1 MKNNYLVLCN
11 PESGKGNA
19 SKVCALFEQ
28 FLVKRNVEYQLF
40 LKSYP
45 SSLVEFTSLVIIG
58 GDGTLNHVLN
68 HFGTIKIP
76 IAIIK
81 GGTGNDYASLHL
93 GNAKLEEQF
102 ENALSGTPMWVDAGN
117 CNGKLFING
126 AGIGFDGWVVKS
138 SLGKKF
144 FTGMAAYYSTILSL
158 LLFYKESK
166 VHISHDGEQFQSDM
180 FMMSIAKGVTY
191 GGGFKVAPM
200 AQPNNGV
207 FDIITIHK
215 IGLLNRLRYLPVIEK
230 GKHMHLPFVHHM
242 QGTKLHIKAPHP
254 LQAHLDGEWLESQEF
269 EVALLPKYF
278 QFRSITLPQG
288 G

>member
-1 MKNNYLVLCN
+1 MKNNYLVLYN

-19 SKVCALFEQ
+19 SKVWALFEK
-28 FLVKRNVEYQLF
+28 FLLQRKVEYQVF

-45 SSLVEFTSLVIIG
+45 PSLDGFTSMVIIG

-68 HFGTIKIP
+68 HFGSIKIP

-81 GGTGNDYASLHL
+81 GGTGNDYATLHV

-102 ENALSGTPMWVDAGN
+102 ENALIGNPIWVDAGI

-166 VHISHDGEQFQSDM
+166 VHIIQGNEDLQANL
-180 FMMSIAKGVTY
+180 FMMSIAKGITY

-200 AQPNNGV
+200 AKVNNGI
-207 FDIITIHK
+207 FEIITIHK
-215 IGLLNRLRYLPVIEK
+215 IGLLNRLRYLPIIEK

-242 QGTKLHIKAPHP
+242 QGTKLFIKASHP
-254 LQAHLDGEWLESQEF
+254 LQAHLDGEWLESNEF
-269 EVALLPKYF
+269 EVELLPNYF
-278 QFRSITLPQG
+278 QFRSKNLS
-288 G
+288 

>member
-19 SKVCALFEQ
+19 SKVLALFEQ
-28 FLVKRNVEYQLF
+28 FLLERNVGYQLF

-45 SSLVEFTSLVIIG
+45 LSLDGFTSMVIIG

-68 HFGTIKIP
+68 HFGSIKIP

-81 GGTGNDYASLHL
+81 GGTGNDYATLHL
-93 GNAKLEEQF
+93 GKAKLEEQF
-102 ENALSGTPMWVDAGN
+102 ENALAGNPIWVDAGI

-166 VHISHDGEQFQSDM
+166 VQLTHANELLQSNM

-200 AQPNNGV
+200 AKVNNGV

-215 IGLLNRLRYLPVIEK
+215 IGLFNRLRYLPVIEK

-242 QGTKLHIKAPHP
+242 QGTKLSIKATHP
-254 LQAHLDGEWLESQEF
+254 LQAHLDGEWLESNEF
-269 EVALLPKYF
+269 EVELLPNYYL
-278 QFRSITLPQG
+278 FRSKNLS
-288 G
+288 